1 MFKNN
6 INKLKLKIKNESNP
20 STPGPTDQQCF
31 ININSCPIKNNKLNF
46 NYIFWKENK
55 NNPNKMPIHF
65 KNNPMNDIRKIEIQK
80 NLFQQN
86 LNIKFHKE
94 DKPLDSNENKKKDNS
109 QEENQNIPLIKQ
121 NLFQRF
127 ENIHNHQ
134 KINKRLNSK
143 LSPLKEEIHH
153 DKFHKSNNLLPLV
166 QKGNKKILNKTKEKH
181 LSHNKSG
188 GNIKINIDCAIKK
201 QLIDNNIKLKN
212 LNNQINKNVEFIND
226 IVNNSENNIIKI
238 RNMPIKKQKKLI
250 EYYYKEEPNLH
261 NNKSM
266 EDFIF
271 IKSPFLSIKR
281 HNLSLFALFD
291 GHGGKDVAEYLKNNI
306 GDVLIK
312 IIRESEEFNLID
324 IIKKTIVTIDKD
336 IEKLPNVKECGS
348 TGTIILIDNDIVYCA
363 NVGDSKC
370 YIINDKEAIQI
381 TEDHNCKNNLEVESI
396 KKKGVKVF
404 NGRVF
409 GCLCLTRTFGD
420 TDFKEFGIDC
430 KPYIKKIFINK
441 DNIKYIVIASDGI
454 WDIIDEKRLFEIKNE
469 LKSGNTE
476 EFCNS
481 LVEYSLNGG
490 SSDNISCIALK
501 FEE

>member
-1 MFKNN
+1 
-6 INKLKLKIKNESNP
+6 
-20 STPGPTDQQCF
+20 
-31 ININSCPIKNNKLNF
+31 
-46 NYIFWKENK
+46 
-55 NNPNKMPIHF
+55 MPIHF

-363 NVGDSKC
+363 NVGDSKA
-370 YIINDKEAIQI
+370 YII
-381 TEDHNCKNNLEVESI
+381 
-396 KKKGVKVF
+396 
-404 NGRVF
+404 
-409 GCLCLTRTFGD
+409 
-420 TDFKEFGIDC
+420 
-430 KPYIKKIFINK
+430 
-441 DNIKYIVIASDGI
+441 
-454 WDIIDEKRLFEIKNE
+454 
-469 LKSGNTE
+469 
-476 EFCNS
+476 
-481 LVEYSLNGG
+481 
-490 SSDNISCIALK
+490 IS
-501 FEE
+501 